1 MVKAR
6 EHLRHVSIHK
16 VCIGGR
22 MADLSNTEVQSLARA
37 VGLEIEEP
45 LLSEVAYNLNALR
58 ELIEEVSLP
67 ALDQVEPL
75 PIILPDGRSRHEH
88 G

>member
-1 MVKAR
+1 
-6 EHLRHVSIHK
+6 
-16 VCIGGR
+16 